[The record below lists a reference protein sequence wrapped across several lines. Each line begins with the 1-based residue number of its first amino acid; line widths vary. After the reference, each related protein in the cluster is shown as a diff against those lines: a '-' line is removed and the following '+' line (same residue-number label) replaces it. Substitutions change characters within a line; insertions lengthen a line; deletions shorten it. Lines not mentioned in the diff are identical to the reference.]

1 MTTVFERERPALL
14 PFIDHQP
21 RAYEQQILSAMKD
34 GKRQQM
40 KHGTSEEE
48 VEEGAS

>member
-1 MTTVFERERPALL
+1 VTRVFERERPDLC

-21 RAYEQQILSAMKD
+21 RAYEQKNLRAMKD